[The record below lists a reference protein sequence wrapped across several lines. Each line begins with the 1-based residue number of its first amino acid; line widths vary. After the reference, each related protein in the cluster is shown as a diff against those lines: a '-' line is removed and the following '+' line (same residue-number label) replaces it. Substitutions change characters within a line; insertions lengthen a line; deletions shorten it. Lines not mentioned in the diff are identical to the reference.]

1 MAITTPGNGSDVET
15 RRGMVCARCQGP
27 TVSEVFVD
35 WTSGGGHLSFPG
47 QRCLLCGDITDSLIL
62 SHRANHPQ
70 PGTRNTRYPRGHSF
84 TAVPAGAGHTSHTAG
99 KTQQ

>member
-1 MAITTPGNGSDVET
+1 MAMTTQRKDPDMET
-15 RRGMVCARCQGP
+15 QTVIACARCQGP

-62 SHRANHPQ
+62 SHRATRPK
-70 PGTRNTRYPRGHSF
+70 PGACKARPPRGQSI
-84 TAVPAGAGHTSHTAG
+84 TAVSIAASQAHHSGGSCR
-99 KTQQ
+99 

>member
-1 MAITTPGNGSDVET
+1 MASTTLRKESDVE
-15 RRGMVCARCQGP
+15 RRRSMVCARCQGP

-62 SHRANHPQ
+62 SNRAAHPQ
-70 PGTRNTRYPRGHSF
+70 PGVRNQRHPRGHSF
-84 TAVPAGAGHTSHTAG
+84 TTVPAGAGRTSHPAG
-99 KTQQ
+99 KNQQ

>member
-1 MAITTPGNGSDVET
+1 MATSTQGKGSDMET
-15 RRGMVCARCQGP
+15 HAGLTCARCQGP

-62 SHRANHPQ
+62 SHRATRPRPGACKARPPRGQSLGAVSIGAERLRHSSGDHPQ
-70 PGTRNTRYPRGHSF
+70 
-84 TAVPAGAGHTSHTAG
+84 
-99 KTQQ
+99 

>member
-1 MAITTPGNGSDVET
+1 MTTQPG
-15 RRGMVCARCQGP
+15 MKCMRCQGP

-62 SHRANHPQ
+62 SHHAARPQ
-70 PGTRNTRYPRGHSF
+70 PRAQPTRHPRRRAC
-84 TAVPAGAGHTSHTAG
+84 TAVPIGAGRTILSPTREYPA
-99 KTQQ
+99 Q

>member
-1 MAITTPGNGSDVET
+1 MAITTQRKGSEVQPH
-15 RRGMVCARCQGP
+15 RGKECARCQGP

-62 SHRANHPQ
+62 SHRATHPQ
-70 PGTRNTRYPRGHSF
+70 PNIRNIRHPRGHSF
-84 TAVPAGAGHTSHTAG
+84 TAVPAGAGHTSHASG
-99 KTQQ
+99 ETQQ